1 MGSGDI
7 PKIKMRLKLSPIK
20 IKNVTDF
27 CVSIAYQITII
38 ITLITMD
45 KNTILVTG
53 GAGFIGSNL
62 CERLVKYDLK
72 VICLDN
78 FNDFYNPSIKRKNIR
93 WLLEQP
99 NFELIEGDILYT
111 NLLEMLFEKRSINK
125 VIHLAARAGVRP
137 SIKQPLLYEEVNIRG
152 TINLLEA
159 AKASGVE
166 QFIFGSSS
174 SVYGNNKKVP
184 FSEDDAVDNPISPYA
199 ATKRA
204 GELLCYTYHKIYDI
218 NCIAL
223 RFFTVY
229 GPRQRPE
236 MAIHKFTRLI
246 DSGKPI
252 ELFGDGSSSRDYT
265 YISDIID
272 GIESCL
278 DKKPGFEIINLGDS
292 NPIKLIELV
301 RLIEDA
307 LGKKAD
313 IKWTQHQQGDADTT
327 YADITKAKNI
337 LNYSPRIKI
346 EEGISE
352 FVKWHIKQTDVN
364 LT

>member
-1 MGSGDI
+1 
-7 PKIKMRLKLSPIK
+7 
-20 IKNVTDF
+20 
-27 CVSIAYQITII
+27 
-38 ITLITMD
+38 MD

-62 CERLVKYDLK
+62 CERLITRGLNVT
-72 VICLDN
+72 CLDN
-78 FNDFYNPSIKRKNIR
+78 FNDFYDPSIKRRNIG

-99 NFELIEGDILYT
+99 NFELVEGDILYT
-111 NLLEMLFEKRSINK
+111 NLLEVLFNTRSISK
-125 VIHLAARAGVRP
+125 IIHLAARAGVRP
-137 SIKQPLLYEEVNIRG
+137 SISQPLLYEKVNIRG
-152 TINLLEA
+152 TLNLLEMT
-159 AKASGVE
+159 KSYNVE

-174 SVYGNNKKVP
+174 SVYGNNRKVP
-184 FSEDDAVDNPISPYA
+184 FSEDDAVDNSISPYA

-204 GELLCYTYHKIYDI
+204 GELLCHTYHKIYDI
-218 NCIAL
+218 NCITL

-252 ELFGDGSSSRDYT
+252 EIYGDGSSSRDYT

-278 DKKPGFEIINLGDS
+278 DKKLGFETINLGDS

-301 RLIEDA
+301 RLIEGA

-313 IKWTQHQQGDADTT
+313 IKWMEHQQGDVDIT

-337 LNYSPRIKI
+337 LNYYPKIKI

-352 FVKWHIKQTDVN
+352 FVKWYVKQTDVS